1 MLKPADF
8 IIPLVNFAGMKP
20 GDKLFSFNLKNVDGK
35 MVGNYDFADKYCL
48 LIVVSCNHCK
58 YDQAYWSRLKQLARK
73 YEEDSLGMLAVC
85 GNDAQAYPQDS
96 FENMQQLHKQMQL
109 PFPYLHDE
117 TQEVIKKL
125 GTKRTPE
132 AFLFN
137 SKRELVYRGAID
149 DNWEN
154 EAAIMQVYLEDAVE
168 YSLDGLEVDYP
179 EIEAVGCTIKWKPG
193 NEPG

>member
-1 MLKPADF
+1 
-8 IIPLVNFAGMKP
+8 MKP

-35 MVGNYDFADKYCL
+35 MVSNYDFADKYSL
-48 LIVVSCNHCK
+48 LIIVTCNHCK
-58 YDQAYWSRLKQLARK
+58 YAQAYWGRLKQLAIK
-73 YEEDSLGMLAVC
+73 YEEDSLGMVAVC
-85 GNDAQAYPQDS
+85 GNNAQTYPQDS
-96 FENMQQLHKQMQL
+96 YESMQQLYRQLAL

-117 TQEVIKKL
+117 HQEVIKKL
-125 GTKRTPE
+125 GAVRTPE

-137 SKRELVYRGAID
+137 NKRELVYRGAID

-179 EIEAVGCTIKWKPG
+179 EIDAVGCTIKWIPG